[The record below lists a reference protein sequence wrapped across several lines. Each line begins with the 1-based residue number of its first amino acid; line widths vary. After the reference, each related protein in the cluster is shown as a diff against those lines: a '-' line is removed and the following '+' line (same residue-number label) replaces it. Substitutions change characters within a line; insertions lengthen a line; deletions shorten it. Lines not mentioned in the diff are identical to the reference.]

1 MNVLNTK
8 KTPSKAQNII
18 FQAIRASL
26 LSAIRT
32 LSMCTFSRK
41 SALLFTLAVYCLA
54 PNLAAQEANNL
65 FPQKSPKASVSQAVG
80 TCTVTIEYHRPRIR
94 NRAIWGEL
102 VPFGEVWRTGANEA
116 TTISFNQAVKVAGH
130 PVPAGKYAL
139 FTIPGRDKW
148 TVILN
153 KRHQQMGAFEYN
165 PKEDVLRF
173 DVRPVATS
181 FTEYLSFEIYPA
193 SDSSAYVDLD
203 WEKLRV
209 YFLVEVDLD
218 KAVETRM
225 KEILAKASKT
235 DWLARCEAAQYLL
248 DAEKDMPRAMELI
261 EESIRIR
268 QTPQNLFVKAQI
280 LRWAGR
286 GAESVRVIDQ
296 AIDLANKQKA
306 APAVVKP
313 MENMR
318 SQWQRADQRR

>member
-1 MNVLNTK
+1 MKTLNT
-8 KTPSKAQNII
+8 I
-18 FQAIRASL
+18 FHEVRISPLTAIH
-26 LSAIRT
+26 T
-32 LSMCTFSRK
+32 LSVRNFGIK
-41 SALLFTLAVYCLA
+41 SALLLLLAVCRLA
-54 PNLAAQEANNL
+54 PNLAAQEANPL

-116 TTISFNQAVKVAGH
+116 TTISFSQAVKVASH

-153 KRHQQMGAFEYN
+153 KQHQQMGAFEYN
-165 PKEDVLRF
+165 LSEDVLRF

-181 FTEYLSFEIYPA
+181 FTEYMTFEIYPA
-193 SDSSAYVDLD
+193 GDSSAYVDLD

-218 KAVETRM
+218 KAVEARM
-225 KEILAKASKT
+225 KEILARASRT

-248 DAEKDMPRAMELI
+248 NAEKDLPRAMELI
-261 EESIRIR
+261 EESIKIR

-286 GAESVRVIDQ
+286 AAEGVRVIDQ
-296 AIDLANKQKA
+296 AIDLAKRQSA